1 MKWDIL
7 VSSLCFPKFNW
18 YRYAAVNAAGFASVQ
33 AERFAL
39 PGFGL
44 ISSQVAGIAIAWDD

>member
-1 MKWDIL
+1 M

-44 ISSQVAGIAIAWDD
+44 ISSQVAGIAIA